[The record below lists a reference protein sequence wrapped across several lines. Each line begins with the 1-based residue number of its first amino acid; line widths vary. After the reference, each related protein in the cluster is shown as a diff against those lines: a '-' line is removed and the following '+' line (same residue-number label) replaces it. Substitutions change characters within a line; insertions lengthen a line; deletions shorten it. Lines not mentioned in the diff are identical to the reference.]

1 MIAKRR
7 LPAIILLVVL
17 SAILVLSSLITGCTP
32 TEEKPTLVFADLTWD
47 SAYFHNRVAGFILDN
62 GYGYEIDSIPGA
74 TIPLFAGV
82 AAGEIDINMEVWM
95 DNQKEAV
102 DAAVEEGTVVDL
114 GRNYGDSWQG
124 WLVPTYMI
132 EDGDLP
138 ADISVDNISD
148 YWDLFKD
155 PEDPTKGRFYNGDP
169 GWECTGID
177 AIKFET
183 YGLDESF
190 NIFNAGSTDAL
201 NASLVSAYE
210 SHSPWFGYYWAPTY
224 ILGQLDMTVVAE
236 PEYDEDIWNE
246 NYGCAYT
253 DVPVHIVVN
262 TGLID
267 KAPDAVS
274 FLTKYETTAAMINA
288 ALAYMDEQ
296 GASYEETAIW
306 FLQEYEST
314 WTQWVPEDIASKV
327 KAALP

>member
-1 MIAKRR
+1 MIKKRN
-7 LPAIILLVVL
+7 LGVKLLMVALGAALIL
-17 SAILVLSSLITGCTP
+17 SCFAGCAA

-47 SAYFHNRVAGFILDN
+47 SAFLHNRIAGFILEN
-62 GYGYEIDSIPGA
+62 GYGYEIDSIPGS

-114 GRNYGDSWQG
+114 GRNFGDSWQG

-148 YWDLFKD
+148 YWDLFED

-183 YGLDESF
+183 YGLDEYF
-190 NIFNAGSTDAL
+190 NIFTAGSTDAL
-201 NASLVSAYE
+201 NASMASAYE
-210 SHSPWFGYYWAPTY
+210 SHEPWFGYYWAPTY
-224 ILGQLDMTVVAE
+224 LLGQFDMTVVAE
-236 PEYDEDIWNE
+236 PSYDQAVWEE

-262 TGLID
+262 TGLMD
-267 KAPDAVS
+267 KAPDAVA
-274 FLTKYETTAAMINA
+274 FLAKYETTSAMINA
-288 ALAYMDEQ
+288 ALAYMDTND
-296 GASYEETAIW
+296 ASYEEAAIW

-314 WTQWVPEDIASKV
+314 WTQWVPDDIADDV